1 MVGDRDFVIVAS
13 LIEVVEEGVADNV
26 LGNRPRVDRP
36 LVVDGLGFFGEREV
50 LLCPVAD
57 ERCVL
62 VVQN

>member
-13 LIEVVEEGVADNV
+13 LIEVVEEGVADNI
-26 LGNRPRVDRP
+26 LGNGPRVDRP
-36 LVVDGLGFFGEREV
+36 LVVDGLGFFGVRVV
-50 LLCPVAD
+50 LLCPVGD